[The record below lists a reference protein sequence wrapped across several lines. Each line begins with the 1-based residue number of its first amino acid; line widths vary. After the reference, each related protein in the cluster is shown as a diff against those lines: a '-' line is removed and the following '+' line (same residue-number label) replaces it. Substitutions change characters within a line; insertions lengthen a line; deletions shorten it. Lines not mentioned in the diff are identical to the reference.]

1 MPQDSDLLR
10 KAGYRWRNLHGTVDV
25 RAREGLTVFNRV
37 KGKSTMA
44 GMKDTAARL
53 QDIVA
58 DAAARNVRL
67 RAGGSRWSFSDIAA
81 AEDCW
86 TLDTTNLDMSFAVNH
101 ASLDPACR
109 GTAEELYLAQ
119 CGQTVARIN
128 MALETPQRARALRTS
143 GASNGQTIAGMIGTG
158 THGSALGAGAIESQV
173 AGLQLLT
180 ATRNLWIERPGDPV
194 MSESFAAKLGATLVR
209 DDALFRAALVNLGA
223 LGIVHAVLL
232 RTTGRYKLLSSL
244 TRMKMADVA
253 RAMNTLD
260 FTGVPLP
267 EPTMQ
272 PYFFLAV
279 VEPSTPEDV
288 YVTVRYKIG
297 CEAGYVPDYSKG
309 SGYEPANDLPGLFGK
324 LLTAVPALHSV
335 MAPLL
340 VKVELKEFADRRRT
354 PGETY
359 SYTSSKSGVA
369 GSAMAI
375 PLAFALRALE
385 IGREEFGRHPDAP
398 IAFAFRYAQKSP
410 ALLGFTRFDP
420 TCIMDVDGIDTQA
433 TRQVME
439 GVRARFDAEGVPYA
453 QHWGK
458 LIGLTR
464 QRVRASYGSAVDD
477 WNRARHVLLPTQAER
492 DSLSSP
498 LLDSVGLND

>member
-1 MPQDSDLLR
+1 MAKDPDLIR
-10 KAGYRWRNLHGTVDV
+10 KPGDKWSNLHGTAKVKV
-25 RAREGLTVFNRV
+25 RERLTIFNRE
-37 KGKSTMA
+37 KGKSTLA

-53 QDIVA
+53 QAIIA
-58 DAAARNVRL
+58 DAAAGQVRL
-67 RAGGSRWSFSDIAA
+67 RAIGSRWSFSNVAA
-81 AEDCW
+81 IEDGW
-86 TLDTTNLDMSFAVNH
+86 ALETENLDMAFTIDH
-101 ASLDPACR
+101 ASLDPAYG

-119 CGQTVARIN
+119 CGRTMARIN

-158 THGSALGAGAIESQV
+158 THGSALQSGAIESQV
-173 AGLQLLT
+173 AGIQLLT

-194 MSESFAAKLGATLVR
+194 MNAAFCAKLGATLTR

-223 LGIVHAVLL
+223 LGVVHAVLL

-244 TRMKMADVA
+244 TKMKMADVG

-279 VEPSTPEDV
+279 VEPSTPEDA

-297 CEAGYVPDYSKG
+297 CDADYVPDYAGK
-309 SGYEPANDLPGLFGK
+309 SGYEAANDLPGLVGK
-324 LLTAVPALHSV
+324 LLDVAPALRPLV
-335 MAPLL
+335 APLL
-340 VKVELKEFADRRRT
+340 IKVELGEFSGRRKT

-359 SYTSSKSGVA
+359 NYTTSRSGVA
-369 GSAMAI
+369 GAATAV
-375 PLAFALRALE
+375 PLAFTLRALE
-385 IGREEFGRHPDAP
+385 IAREVFHDNPGAP
-398 IAFAFRYAQKSP
+398 VAYACRYVQKSP
-410 ALLGFTRFDP
+410 AMLGFTRFDP
-420 TCIMDVDGIDTQA
+420 TCVMDVDGVDTNA
-433 TRQVME
+433 TRKVID
-439 GVRARFDAEGVPYA
+439 GIRARFDAEGVPYA

-458 LIGLTR
+458 LLNLTKA
-464 QRVRASYGSAVDD
+464 RVRASYGSAVDD
-477 WNRARHVLLPTQAER
+477 WNRVRNTLLPTKAER

-498 LLDSVGLND
+498 LLDSAGLND